1 MSTAKRRR
9 TAKDDEPKVRPA
21 APGDLEVE
29 TLVLYGEE
37 GRRGRIHDAFE
48 PVDMYWIQDEE
59 TGEIVRDAAGKI
71 QDFPSSEIWIP
82 VAEEEAREIAQNSH
96 ASAGV
101 LLLGTED
108 QMMVIL
114 QHMGPPNPKERQTP
128 QSLLAVPCSVADP
141 EGLKTLCTG
150 GVEEELVGLAQRL
163 RDDIGVSLR
172 VMHMKQV
179 LRSLGGH
186 LLKLQEYFYLVSVH
200 LPFGWNDI
208 KSAQTK
214 AQERERK
221 DVWNQIDVC
230 VTARGEVEGS
240 FDSPVEAARGAMGQY
255 CGIEVS
261 DVLWESKVQAR
272 LRAHAGAAEL
282 PLKTEDALGA
292 EIFTVVLPEDAV
304 VTKIKGVLC
313 FSEAPGAWYLS
324 TSKKPE
330 ELKKVHDKTVREW
343 EAAQNEF
350 SDEPSLPAGWLRI
363 KSRTTGDV
371 YFFNKSTQQSQFEMP
386 EVPVPKKV
394 EKEAPPSKPAPNRG
408 PAGVESK
415 KIDSL
420 PAGWTQHISKRN
432 GKVYYFHKATNISQ
446 YYRPKA

>member
-1 MSTAKRRR
+1 M
-9 TAKDDEPKVRPA
+9 
-21 APGDLEVE
+21 L
-29 TLVLYGEE
+29 
-37 GRRGRIHDAFE
+37 
-48 PVDMYWIQDEE
+48 
-59 TGEIVRDAAGKI
+59 
-71 QDFPSSEIWIP
+71 
-82 VAEEEAREIAQNSH
+82 
-96 ASAGV
+96 
-101 LLLGTED
+101 
-108 QMMVIL
+108 IL

-128 QSLLAVPCSVADP
+128 QSVLAVPCSVADP
-141 EGLKTLCTG
+141 DGLKALCTK
-150 GVEEELVGLAQRL
+150 GVEQELIGLAQRL

-179 LRSLGGH
+179 LRSLQGH
-186 LLKLQEYFYLVSVH
+186 LAKLQEYFYLVSVH
-200 LPFGWNDI
+200 LPFGWSDI

-214 AQERERK
+214 AQERDRK
-221 DVWNQIDVC
+221 DIWNQIDVC
-230 VTARGEVEGS
+230 VTARAEVDGS
-240 FDSPVEAARGAMGQY
+240 FESPVEAARGAMGQF

-272 LRAHAGAAEL
+272 IRTHAGAAEL

-324 TSKKPE
+324 AAKKPE
-330 ELKKVHDKTVREW
+330 ELKKVQDKTVREW

-350 SDEPSLPAGWLRI
+350 GDEPSLPAGWLRI
-363 KSRTTGDV
+363 KSRTTGEV
-371 YFFNKSTQQSQFEMP
+371 YFFNKITQQSQFEMP
-386 EVPVPKKV
+386 EVPIPKKV
-394 EKEAPPSKPAPNRG
+394 EKEAPPRAAPNRN
-408 PAGVESK
+408 PAPVESK

>member
-1 MSTAKRRR
+1 MSKS
-9 TAKDDEPKVRPA
+9 KF
-21 APGDLEVE
+21 PGIS
-29 TLVLYGEE
+29 
-37 GRRGRIHDAFE
+37 RWR
-48 PVDMYWIQDEE
+48 
-59 TGEIVRDAAGKI
+59 
-71 QDFPSSEIWIP
+71 
-82 VAEEEAREIAQNSH
+82 
-96 ASAGV
+96 
-101 LLLGTED
+101 LLTCD
-108 QMMVIL
+108 S
-114 QHMGPPNPKERQTP
+114 R
-128 QSLLAVPCSVADP
+128 
-141 EGLKTLCTG
+141 
-150 GVEEELVGLAQRL
+150 
-163 RDDIGVSLR
+163 
-172 VMHMKQV
+172 
-179 LRSLGGH
+179 
-186 LLKLQEYFYLVSVH
+186 EYFYLVSVH

-214 AQERERK
+214 AQERERS

-304 VTKIKGVLC
+304 VTKIHGLLKKIKGVLC

-415 KIDSL
+415 SLKIDSL

-446 YYRPKA
+446 YFKTCILTSGMVESQVGRLVVPPSSTLTAETFRSLLHFLYAGDDMLSTLAPHTAMYLVDAAAFYGLTNQRLKHFCELSVKDSFNEVHVLQLFEASSRLNVEGTQAVRAMALDFIISNFHTVCQQPALEQLDKSLLIEILRGVAERLQNTLQPPAHQVG